1 MATAIIGTETLNK
14 ATIVYRAEKGSA
26 LTHDEMDGNFSGLA
40 GDALTFKV
48 IPTGTMQNNYGISLS
63 ISALGLPTTGGD
75 LFFLKM
81 NWIEED
87 GEEVVSQQSYYS
99 ALVYESDGAT
109 SERFFFGNGTT
120 ITNWNSIIDTNTGE
134 PIGTLFNIVTGDAKV
149 LYLEVEIIP
158 IESDVGSSVKVDYLD
173 AVVAQ

>member
-48 IPTGTMQNNYGISLS
+48 LPAGTMQNNYGIRLS
-63 ISALGLPTTGGD
+63 ISALGFPSTDGD

-81 NWIEED
+81 NWIED
-87 GEEVVSQQSYYS
+87 NGTILNPHSYFS
-99 ALVYESDGAT
+99 ALSYTINDGT
-109 SERFFFGNGTT
+109 VFERFSLGDGGAFPSIVSDVQTGT
-120 ITNWNSIIDTNTGE
+120 
-134 PIGTLFNIVTGDAKV
+134 PIGVLLEVTTGDAKV

-158 IESDVGSSVKVDYLD
+158 IESDVGSSIKVDYFD
-173 AVVAQ
+173 AVVYQ